1 MNARPSPLE
10 VLHDYMEMTNNYL
23 FDDKNVDQDPIRI
36 LDQWNPSHYFFPCG
50 KPKHVVQY
58 VNKINYNK
66 SP

>member
-36 LDQWNPSHYFFPCG
+36 LDQWGILHIISSHA
-50 KPKHVVQY
+50 
-58 VNKINYNK
+58 VNRNMWYNM
-66 SP
+66 